1 MKMIVSIKGQLF
13 SFDVNEAQEPDDDV
27 LSAREEFI
35 APGRIPFHHFQAD
48 SAILRYEPCPV
59 LVGLVVVLFV
69 VWFGG
74 ACLVASFSVV
84 GRFISLSFTSLR

>member
-48 SAILRYEPCPV
+48 SAILRYEPCH
-59 LVGLVVVLFV
+59 GWWGFVVLFV
-69 VWFGG
+69 VGFGG
-74 ACLVASFSVV
+74 FLVASVSVCWPVHFS
-84 GRFISLSFTSLR
+84 FFY